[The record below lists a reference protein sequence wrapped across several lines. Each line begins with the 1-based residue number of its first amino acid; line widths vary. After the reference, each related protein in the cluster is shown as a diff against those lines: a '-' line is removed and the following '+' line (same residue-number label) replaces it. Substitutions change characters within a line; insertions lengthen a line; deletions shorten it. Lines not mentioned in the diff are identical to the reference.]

1 MNAFSSVERFRAQMA
16 SQSETSIGEGRA
28 ALSAE
33 FASALEGFRAERD
46 AHQSE
51 WTAQLERMSSDAAGK
66 FQDRLQTTADSWVMA
81 SVRRLNE
88 HGAERNRIAARRLAD
103 QALRDSCS
111 KVFDGLAQMLRER
124 AANGA
129 GAGNVAGFTQAGNR
143 DTSESPNPRKDAP

>member
-1 MNAFSSVERFRAQMA
+1 VS
-16 SQSETSIGEGRA
+16 GE
-28 ALSAE
+28 
-33 FASALEGFRAERD
+33 
-46 AHQSE
+46 
-51 WTAQLERMSSDAAGK
+51 AAGK

-88 HGAERNRIAARRLAD
+88 HGQNGIESLLRSAD

-143 DTSESPNPRKDAP
+143 DTSEPPNPRKDAL

>member
-1 MNAFSSVERFRAQMA
+1 MS
-16 SQSETSIGEGRA
+16 G
-28 ALSAE
+28 
-33 FASALEGFRAERD
+33 D
-46 AHQSE
+46 A
-51 WTAQLERMSSDAAGK
+51 TGK

-88 HGAERNRIAARRLAD
+88 HGQNGIESLLRSAD

-129 GAGNVAGFTQAGNR
+129 GAGNLAGFTQGAGR
-143 DTSESPNPRKDAP
+143 DTQDQSSPRKEAQ